1 MSLSY
6 IENRENAL
14 KRRIVVAEQTALNER
29 WRADDAE
36 LIASN
41 ERRRADAEKKRA
53 DDAVEILKQIVD
65 NNDIK
70 LSQKTRNKI
79 KLQL

>member
-29 WRADDAE
+29 RMADDAE

>member
-14 KRRIVVAEQTALNER
+14 KRRIVVAEQTAL
-29 WRADDAE
+29 
-36 LIASN
+36 N

>member
-29 WRADDAE
+29 
-36 LIASN
+36 
-41 ERRRADAEKKRA
+41 RRGDAEKKRV